1 MQLRLIV
8 VRDPRRVLGE
18 RTAHGFGEEGGTI
31 GRNGACNLVLA
42 DGGNVIS
49 SRHAEIGFN
58 GRGFTITDTSTNG
71 VYVNHTGAPLG
82 RGNSL
87 VLTPGDLIYIGELV
101 FKVEIQDDARDG
113 RARLGLPTG
122 EGWTQ
127 ARSNPPAS
135 APPASLEDLAGSRQA
150 PTTDPLAGF
159 APSAPVAPSA
169 KPAGAARDPLA
180 GLNVSEDAEDDLAGP
195 IPTQAANSTL
205 FPELSPRPGMAPAR
219 PIPPSFTLTGDAQ
232 QPMAPRPNPP
242 AVEYRRR
249 SAPAP
254 ISPLPVE
261 AIPDLNAPI
270 APQAPAILPPLPFA
284 QEAPLQSPIPG
295 APLLPMDA
303 DFLAPAASPA
313 RATPPAP
320 PIQPLATPSISQ
332 PLSQPLA
339 PSPQAPLIPD
349 DFAAHLMGLPGFS
362 PDTSAPAA
370 PAGSSPVPESA
381 SPMPAAPLQQAVPVQ
396 PAGSPPLPGQRAPL
410 RPDFAASFVTLRRK
424 EDATPASAPAL
435 DPVSVL
441 RKRSEARPI
450 AEATRI
456 NTPRPAAAQPAAPAS
471 AGPAPRSSGDLTT
484 SRRSDE
490 LAIFWQALG
499 IDPAQI
505 DPARRAAILQILAAT
520 IQESIGGLI
529 EVLSARTAIKDEFRM
544 DQTQIQPEENNPLK
558 FFRSG
563 EETLR
568 RAVVAGQPGFLN
580 LDVAT
585 RLAFNDIK
593 AHEVAAMTAMQR
605 AIPRLLQRLSPVAI
619 EEVASPAR
627 FGRKPDKAK
636 LWDQFVELYN
646 QYAERLEF
654 TIPEIIA
661 KEFARVYR
669 EQIDQMNQGGQ
680 K

>member
-1 MQLRLIV
+1 MQLRLTV

-18 RTAHGFGEEGGTI
+18 RASHSFTEEGGTI
-31 GRNGACNLVLA
+31 GRNSACNLALA

-101 FKVEIQDDARDG
+101 FKVEIQDDARDS

-127 ARSNPPAS
+127 ARSNRPAA
-135 APPASLEDLAGSRQA
+135 APPASIEDLAGSRQA

-159 APSAPVAPSA
+159 APSAPAVPSA
-169 KPAGAARDPLA
+169 KSAGAPRDPLA

-195 IPTQAANSTL
+195 GAATSANSTL
-205 FPELSPRPGMAPAR
+205 FPDLSPRLGTAPGR
-219 PIPPSFTLTGDAQ
+219 PIPQSFPLTGNDRQ
-232 QPMAPRPNPP
+232 LMAPRPNPP
-242 AVEYRRR
+242 PPVQYPPRN
-249 SAPAP
+249 APAP
-254 ISPLPVE
+254 IPPLSFE
-261 AIPDLNAPI
+261 AMPDLNAPI
-270 APQAPAILPPLPFA
+270 APQAPAALPPLPFV
-284 QEAPLQSPIPG
+284 QDAPQPAPIPG
-295 APLLPMDA
+295 VPLLPMDT
-303 DFLAPAASPA
+303 DFLAPTPSPVRAAPA
-313 RATPPAP
+313 TP
-320 PIQPLATPSISQ
+320 PIQPPA
-332 PLSQPLA
+332 A
-339 PSPQAPLIPD
+339 PPQQTPLIPD

-362 PDTSAPAA
+362 PDAPA
-370 PAGSSPVPESA
+370 PAVSAAFNPVPESA
-381 SPMPAAPLQQAVPVQ
+381 SPIPAAPSPQAAPAQ
-396 PAGSPPLPGQRAPL
+396 PAASTPLPGQRAPL

-424 EDATPASAPAL
+424 EDAAPPSAPAL

-456 NTPRPAAAQPAAPAS
+456 TTPRPAAAQPAAPAS
-471 AGPAPRSSGDLTT
+471 AGPAPKSSGDLTT
-484 SRRSDE
+484 SRRNDE

-520 IQESIGGLI
+520 IQELIGGLI

-568 RAVVAGQPGFLN
+568 LAVVAGQPGFLN

-585 RLAFNDIK
+585 RMAFNDIK

-619 EEVASPAR
+619 EEAASPAR

-654 TIPEIIA
+654 AIPEIIA